1 MTMQPSVIQT
11 KFGDG
16 YELRVA
22 QGINFKPRSW
32 SATFSKGSSEAAAIL
47 AFLEARGGIESFNWT
62 DPLNNTGTYVCR
74 QWSAGQTVFGVYSVS
89 ATFEQI
95 FEQ

>member
-16 YELRVA
+16 YELRVT

-32 SATFSKGSSEAAAIL
+32 AATFSKGSSEAADIL
-47 AFLEARGGIESFNWT
+47 AFLEARAAVEAFYWT
-62 DPLNNTGTYVCR
+62 DPLGNAGTFVCR
-74 QWSAGQTVFGVYSVS
+74 QWSVAQSAFGVYSVS
-89 ATFEQI
+89 ATFDQV